1 MTQKQFVK
9 KLLCWGNENQRIFP
23 WHKTKNPFYILIA
36 EMMLQKTDAEKVAKI
51 YPRFIKKYK
60 TPYLLARAD
69 IRKLRK
75 DLHYLGIHARAER
88 MKKTAEKIEKQFRGK
103 VPQDK
108 KSLLLFPGVGPYIAN
123 AVLCFAFDKDVSLV
137 DTNVIKILEKFL
149 NIKSTQKRARN
160 DHALWKRVQ
169 KMIPPGRGKLFN
181 RSIID
186 LSAFMRFRKQTPKIF
201 T

>member
-1 MTQKQFVK
+1 MKRKNFVK
-9 KLLCWGNENQRIFP
+9 KLLRWGNKNQRIFP
-23 WHKTKNPFYILIA
+23 WRKTRNPFHILIA

-51 YPRFIKKYK
+51 YPRFIKKYR
-60 TPYLLARAD
+60 TPNLLVRTD
-69 IRKLRK
+69 TRTLKR
-75 DLHYLGIHARAER
+75 DLHYLGIHARAKR
-88 MKKTAEKIEKQFRGK
+88 MKMTAAKIQKQFRGK

-108 KSLLLFPGVGPYIAN
+108 EALLSLPGVGPYIAN

-186 LSAFMRFRKQTPKIF
+186 LAAFMRFRKQTPKIF